1 MAILLPFASGKGGVG
16 KTVLAANVAYA
27 LARRGKTVVL
37 VDLDWG
43 GSNAHT
49 VLGVLNSH
57 LGLGD
62 YLLDPEKRLQ
72 DLVLPLDVPGLSLIP
87 GDGLV
92 AGAANLPFVRKR
104 RLLRELPELDADY
117 VLLDLGAGSHGQTVD
132 FFLASALG
140 FVVTVA
146 EPTAI
151 LNAFSFLKTALFRAM
166 YQVTPARSPAR
177 GALKEFF
184 TSHQTSR
191 ADLDETIEWIR
202 QEEPRVADKLVLTRS
217 RLRPLVILNMGRET
231 ADLTQGAHLRRLC
244 ERQLGVG
251 IEYVALTPWD
261 PAVHKSVVDRRLL
274 AREAPKSPLS
284 LAVDVL
290 ARRIVER
297 GFPGEAPLGTFDD
310 LEDLADEFPLP
321 AKGKN

>member
-16 KTVLAANVAYA
+16 KTVLAANLAYA
-27 LARRGKTVVL
+27 LARKGKKVVL

-57 LGLGD
+57 AGLGD
-62 YLLDPEKRLQ
+62 YILDPNKRLAE
-72 DLVLPLDVPGLSLIP
+72 LVLPLDVPGLSLVP

-104 RLLRELPELDADY
+104 KLLRELPGLDADY
-117 VLLDLGAGSHGQTVD
+117 VLLDLGAGSHSQTID

-151 LNAFSFLKTALFRAM
+151 LNAFSFLKTALYRLM
-166 YQVTPARSPAR
+166 YQSAPARSPAR
-177 GALKEFF
+177 GAVTEFF
-184 TSHQTSR
+184 TAHQSSR
-191 ADLDETIEWIR
+191 IDLEESLEWIR
-202 QEEPRVADKLVLTRS
+202 QEEPKVAEKLTLARS
-217 RLRPLVILNMGRET
+217 RLKPLVILNMGREA
-231 ADLTQGAHLRRLC
+231 ADLSQGAHLRRLC
-244 ERQLGVG
+244 EKQLGLG

-261 PAVHKSVVDRRLL
+261 PDVHASVVGRRLL
-274 AREAPKSPLS
+274 ARDWPKSPLS
-284 LAVDVL
+284 RAVEVL

-297 GFPGEAPLGTFDD
+297 GFPGQAPIGSFDD
-310 LEDLADEFPLP
+310 LEGLAEDFPLP
-321 AKGKN
+321 